1 MHIEVFALPLAHKWS
16 NKVIDDEDGNND
28 NDGDDDGGVKM
39 VMMVMM
45 MMIMMT
51 MVMMMMLVAMT
62 AIIMVMSVMMMVIP
76 ETPQHTRSLPS
87 SVSILGNNPSMI
99 LIRSEGMP
107 KLCPLFL
114 FSHSTRF
121 LRLGQSFWNKYSTRP
136 LLKSNTHAQPIKAS
150 KLEKKGVLCV
160 LLLGNKLV
168 LNQNKTDFM

>member
-1 MHIEVFALPLAHKWS
+1 MRLARKWS
-16 NKVIDDEDGNND
+16 NKVSDDEDGDSD

-39 VMMVMM
+39 VMM
-45 MMIMMT
+45 MMIMVI
-51 MVMMMMLVAMT
+51 MVMMMILVAMM

-87 SVSILGNNPSMI
+87 SVSILGSNPSMI
-99 LIRSEGMP
+99 LIWSEGMP

-114 FSHSTRF
+114 FSHSTLF
-121 LRLGQSFWNKYSTRP
+121 LRLGQRFWNQHSARP

-168 LNQNKTDFM
+168 LNQNKTDFV